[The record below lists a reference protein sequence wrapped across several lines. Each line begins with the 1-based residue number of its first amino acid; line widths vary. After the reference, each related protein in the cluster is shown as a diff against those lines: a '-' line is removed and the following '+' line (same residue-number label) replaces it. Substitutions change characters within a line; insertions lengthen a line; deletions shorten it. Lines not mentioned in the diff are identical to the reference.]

1 MGVLLF
7 SQTCLFKSVVEH
19 ITTYIHEQNFGRL
32 LVFYLR
38 KIVYFYF
45 FALVALKSLDKYT
58 IDVEALKSLD
68 KYTIDVDKNSL

>member
-45 FALVALKSLDKYT
+45 FVSCSSDKNIQYT

-68 KYTIDVDKNSL
+68 KYTIDLDKNSL